1 MAEQTASLPI
11 SFDVFNRLSAQQKI
25 GAMLA
30 VAFAIALL
38 VGAWL
43 WTREPPY
50 SVLFSNLSE
59 KDGGQIVTTLQQ
71 QNVPYKFSEGGGAIL
86 VPASQVHDI
95 RLRLAAQ
102 GLPKGG
108 QVGFELMENLKLGS
122 TQFAEQI
129 AYQRGL
135 EGELARTIQ
144 SLAAVRG
151 ARVHLAIPK
160 QTSFLRDEQKPSASV
175 VVSLHPG
182 RVLEPAQ
189 VAGVVNLVASSVP
202 QLAPAQVSVI
212 DDNGNLISQ
221 QPDALK
227 NAGLDPSQIKFVREL
242 EAGYMKRI
250 EAILT
255 PVVGAS
261 NVRAQVAAD
270 VDFSQIE
277 QVAETYRPN
286 PAPDNAIRSQQ
297 TAESSSTTANS
308 IGVPGALTNQPPV
321 PATAPLTTPPVPNA
335 GPTAAPA
342 AAGAPPGT
350 ANATISYNAPV
361 NFNRNATTNY
371 EVDKTVRHTKG
382 VPGVIR
388 KLSVGVV
395 VNYKKGPEKDGK
407 PGKPLALTDAEIKQI
422 NALTREAVGF
432 TQERGD
438 SVNVANVPF
447 APEEKEVVP
456 ETPIWKNADLLAFLR
471 EVGKYLVFAGIVY
484 LLWTKVFKSLFEM
497 FAAAAKRME
506 IQQEAIAHEAE
517 EIAAGHHGPSYET
530 KLQQARDLA
539 KQDPKTVANVIKEWV
554 GGNEPR

>member
-11 SFDVFNRLSAQQKI
+11 NLDVFTRLSPRQKL

-59 KDGGQIVTTLQQ
+59 RDGGQIVTALQQ
-71 QNVPYKFSEGGGAIL
+71 QNIPYSFSDGGGAIL
-86 VPASQVHDI
+86 VPASRVHDV

-135 EGELARTIQ
+135 EGELGRTIS
-144 SLAAVRG
+144 SLAAVQG

-189 VAGVVNLVASSVP
+189 AAGIVNLVASSVP
-202 QLAPAQVSVI
+202 QLAPAQVSII
-212 DDNGNLISQ
+212 DQNGNLLSQ
-221 QPDALK
+221 PSDSLK
-227 NAGLDPSQIKFVREL
+227 NAGLDPTQIKFVREL
-242 EAGYMKRI
+242 EREYIARV
-250 EAILT
+250 EAILA
-255 PVVGAS
+255 PMVGAT
-261 NVRAQVAAD
+261 NVKAQVAAD
-270 VDFSQIE
+270 VDFSQTD
-277 QVAETYRPN
+277 QVAETFRPN
-286 PAPDNAIRSQQ
+286 PSPEGAIRSQQ
-297 TAESSSTTANS
+297 TAESSSTTAGA

-321 PATAPLTTPPVPNA
+321 PATAPLTTPPA
-335 GPTAAPA
+335 GGA
-342 AAGAPPGT
+342 APPGT
-350 ANATISYNAPV
+350 ANATIALNAPV
-361 NFNRNATTNY
+361 NFNKNATINY
-371 EVDKTVRHTKG
+371 EVDKTIKHTKG
-382 VPGVIR
+382 APGVVR
-388 KLSVGVV
+388 RLSVGVV
-395 VNYKKGPEKDGK
+395 VNHKKGPEKDGK
-407 PGKPLALTDAEIKQI
+407 AGKPVPLSETELKQVTALV
-422 NALTREAVGF
+422 REAVGF
-432 TQERGD
+432 SQERGD

-447 APEEKEVVP
+447 AAQEREIVP
-456 ETPIWKNADLLAFLR
+456 EMPIWKNPDLLALLR
-471 EVGKYLVFAGIVY
+471 EAAKYLAFGVVVY
-484 LLWTKVFKSLFEM
+484 LLWTKVFKALFEM
-497 FAAAAKRME
+497 FAAAAKRIEME
-506 IQQEAIAHEAE
+506 EQAKAEEVQEAAS
-517 EIAAGHHGPSYET
+517 GHRGPTYDV

-539 KQDPKTVANVIKEWV
+539 KQDPKLVANVIKEWV
-554 GGNEPR
+554 GGNESR

>member
-11 SFDVFNRLSAQQKI
+11 SFDVFTRLSARQKI

-30 VAFAIALL
+30 VAFAISVL

-43 WTREPPY
+43 WTREPPM

-59 KDGGQIVTTLQQ
+59 KDGGQIITALQQ

-86 VPASQVHDI
+86 VPAIQVHDI
-95 RLRLAAQ
+95 RLKLASQ

-135 EGELARTIQ
+135 EGELSRTIQ
-144 SLAAVRG
+144 SLAAVSG

-175 VVSLHPG
+175 LVSLHPG
-182 RVLEPAQ
+182 RVLDAAQ
-189 VAGVVNLVASSVP
+189 VAGIVHLVSSSVP
-202 QLAPAQVSVI
+202 QLAPTEVSVI
-212 DDNGNLISQ
+212 DQDGNLISQ
-221 QPDALK
+221 QSDPLK

-242 EAGYMKRI
+242 ETSYVKRI

-255 PVVGAS
+255 PMVGAA

-270 VDFSQIE
+270 VDFSQTD
-277 QVAETYRPN
+277 QVAETFKPN
-286 PAPDNAIRSQQ
+286 SSPENAIRSQQ
-297 TAESSSTTANS
+297 TAESSNTTANA

-321 PATAPLTTPPVPNA
+321 PATAPLTTPQAPNTPGA
-335 GPTAAPA
+335 
-342 AAGAPPGT
+342 APPGT
-350 ANATISYNAPV
+350 ANASIAYNAPV
-361 NFNRNATTNY
+361 NFNKNATINY
-371 EVDKTVRHTKG
+371 EVDKTIKHTKG
-382 VPGVIR
+382 MPGTIR
-388 KLSVGVV
+388 RLSVGVV
-395 VNYKKGPEKDGK
+395 VNHKKGPEKDGK
-407 PGKPLALTDAEIKQI
+407 PGKATPLTEAELKQVTALA
-422 NALTREAVGF
+422 REAVGF
-432 TQERGD
+432 SQERGD

-447 APEEKEVVP
+447 APAEKEVVP
-456 ETPIWKNADLLAFLR
+456 ELPVWKNPDVIAFAR
-471 EVGKYLVFAGIVY
+471 EAGKYLLFALVVY
-484 LLWTKVFKSLFEM
+484 LLWTKVFKTLFEM

-506 IQQEAIAHEAE
+506 LEEEAKAERAHDVLM
-517 EIAAGHHGPSYET
+517 GRTGPSYDE

-539 KQDPKTVANVIKEWV
+539 KQDPKLVANVIKEWV
-554 GGNEPR
+554 GGNESR